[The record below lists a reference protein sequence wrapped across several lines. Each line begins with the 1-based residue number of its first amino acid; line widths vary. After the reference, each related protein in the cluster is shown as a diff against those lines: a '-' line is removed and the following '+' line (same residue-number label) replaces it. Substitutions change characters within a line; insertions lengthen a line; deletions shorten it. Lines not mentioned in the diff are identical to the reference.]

1 MYCVPCTPVAN
12 CGKGDP
18 GPCGMLPD
26 EAVDVYSEAGGEGS
40 STKTAVQ
47 VYCEAGMHVRKDVLD
62 RNSVPS
68 GDAADAEYRT
78 CGVAKLVA
86 DAGKLCEE
94 RFGDETQQNIKV
106 QNCVSMNNVCVLDPG
121 TPDGT
126 EYGPQDEHVDDVGGG
141 GDDGLDD
148 RTLGEEGP
156 RGSDRLGLEKGRARV
171 KRLSDDEFS
180 SSKCTWGKGAGTQ
193 EMGVIQ
199 SGIQAE
205 TQLFGETG
213 NSAVARTG
221 SGDDLES

>member
-94 RFGDETQQNIKV
+94 RFGDETQQNSKV

-126 EYGPQDEHVDDVGGG
+126 EYGPQDDHVDGVGGG

-156 RGSDRLGLEKGRARV
+156 RGSDR
-171 KRLSDDEFS
+171 
-180 SSKCTWGKGAGTQ
+180 
-193 EMGVIQ
+193 
-199 SGIQAE
+199 
-205 TQLFGETG
+205 
-213 NSAVARTG
+213 
-221 SGDDLES
+221 